1 MPLTERWRSTRASPA
16 GGMSAAFSESGSV
29 NTILRSSM
37 SRPHFCLAH
46 AKRIGT
52 PLSAMGMAYF
62 FKRRFD
68 EAAAKLLLSIQDHP
82 GFPPAY
88 RTPASCYAH
97 IWGCS
102 TKLMQSP
109 HSCAPSP
116 LKSYQSIC
124 RGAIPRTASYCSLV
138 SDWQPAR
145 RRDKPPWFFAWAL
158 GCHFAGG
165 LLTVA
170 DEAVCPDTGFPHHQ
184 TGVLARRCQYHRD
197 VACALETMQADT
209 S

>member
-1 MPLTERWRSTRASPA
+1 
-16 GGMSAAFSESGSV
+16 
-29 NTILRSSM
+29 
-37 SRPHFCLAH
+37 
-46 AKRIGT
+46 
-52 PLSAMGMAYF
+52 MGMAYF

-88 RTPASCYAH
+88 RTLASCYAH
-97 IWGCS
+97 MGRLDEAHAIAAQLR
-102 TKLMQSP
+102 T
-109 HSCAPSP
+109 SP
-116 LKSYQSIC
+116 LKSYQPIC

-184 TGVLARRCQYHRD
+184 TGVLARRRQYHRD